1 MEKEILISVIRAI
14 SWVFISLILIAMLQ
28 KIIVNLT
35 IWSIKRKKAVSFR
48 KN

>member
-1 MEKEILISVIRAI
+1 MEKEILISIIRAI
-14 SWVFISLILIAMLQ
+14 SWVIISLILIAMLR

-35 IWSIKRKKAVSFR
+35 IWSIKRKKAVAFR